1 TLSSAK
7 IVSDQVIL
15 VTNEISE
22 TIKLTDEMKGK
33 KDFLLNSTKE
43 ILLVAEN
50 NAAGIEEV
58 SANTEEILA
67 TMEEFSAN
75 IAEMNVISHQLKE
88 KTDLFITQD
97 NKEATLKIIE
107 KLKK

>member
-1 TLSSAK
+1 
-7 IVSDQVIL
+7 
-15 VTNEISE
+15 
-22 TIKLTDEMKGK
+22 M
-33 KDFLLNSTKE
+33 
-43 ILLVAEN
+43 LVAEN